1 VNAIE
6 SANDPLK
13 SPRMSSPS
21 SSHSTNALAL
31 PALVLGSIA
40 IGASPIFVRLSELG
54 PVATA
59 FHRMLWA
66 LPPLYLWMLIERRRR
81 PITAMSGRDRLQVAF
96 CGVLFVGDLCF
107 WHWSILR
114 TSVANATLFANFSP
128 IVVTVGAWAFLHERI
143 TSRFLA
149 GMALALIGAAM
160 LVGASLEFGGG
171 HVVGDG
177 LGLITALF
185 FGTYMVS
192 MAGLRARLPAA
203 PVIFWSSLVT
213 CVGLLAATVAAG
225 ESVMPKSAYGLGVV
239 IALAWISQ
247 AAGQGLIAYSLG
259 HLPAAF
265 SALVILIEPLT
276 AAILGW
282 LLLTEPLGWLQ
293 IGGGAVVLAGILVA
307 RRGGSADVVP
317 A

>member
-1 VNAIE
+1 
-6 SANDPLK
+6 
-13 SPRMSSPS
+13 MSSPPIPRNA
-21 SSHSTNALAL
+21 NALAL

-66 LPPLYLWMLIERRRR
+66 LPPLYLWMQIERRRR
-81 PITAMSGRDRLQVAF
+81 PAAAMSTGDRLQVAL
-96 CGVLFVGDLCF
+96 CGLLFVGDLCF

-128 IVVTVGAWAFLHERI
+128 IVVTIGAWAFLHERI
-143 TSRFLA
+143 TTRFLA
-149 GMALALIGAAM
+149 GMALALAGAAM
-160 LVGASLEFGGG
+160 LVGASLEFGG
-171 HVVGDG
+171 HVMGDG
-177 LGLITALF
+177 LGVITALF
-185 FGTYMVS
+185 FGTYMVA

-213 CVGLLAATVAAG
+213 CLGLLVATLAVG
-225 ESVMPKSAYGLGVV
+225 ESVVPKSAYGLAVV
-239 IALAWISQ
+239 IALALVSQ

-282 LLLTEPLGWLQ
+282 LLLTEPLGLLQ
-293 IGGGAVVLAGILVA
+293 IGGGIVVLAGILVA
-307 RRGGSADVVP
+307 RRGDPADVVP